1 MRAVQHSDVTDTLHQ
16 DAVRSTAKLFQN
28 GIAFFAIS
36 HARAHL
42 HEFMSV
48 QRAVELRDDRG
59 RQARSADQDDGIA
72 GVGKAAQIFL
82 LLLRECALHA

>member
-1 MRAVQHSDVTDTLHQ
+1 
-16 DAVRSTAKLFQN
+16 
-28 GIAFFAIS
+28 
-36 HARAHL
+36 
-42 HEFMSV
+42 MSV